1 MKSIETAFEV
11 LCAFWPFCAGQ
22 TVFVGGALWVF
33 YFSEERSRLFVYYPF
48 NLKRLESVERLRSSP
63 LIVSLFTD
71 GHGAGLLFS

>member
-1 MKSIETAFEV
+1 MPFGLFV
-11 LCAFWPFCAGQ
+11 LDKPFLS
-22 TVFVGGALWVF
+22 VGHCGCF
-33 YFSEERSRLFVYYPF
+33 IFSEERSRLFVYYPF